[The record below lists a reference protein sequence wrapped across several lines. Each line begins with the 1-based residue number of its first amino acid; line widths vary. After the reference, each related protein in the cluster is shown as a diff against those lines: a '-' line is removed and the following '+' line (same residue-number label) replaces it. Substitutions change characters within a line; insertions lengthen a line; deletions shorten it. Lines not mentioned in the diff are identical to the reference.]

1 MTTEKI
7 KVPDLGGASQV
18 EVIEICITK
27 GDAITE
33 GQSIVVVES
42 DKASMDIPSPISG
55 TVTAIIVNEGAEVA
69 EGDVLIEV
77 ANNASSDAAPENIT
91 DKPSEEAPKKVAVVE
106 QANNA
111 LPAKSKAADTAAS
124 EPDTAVLDVLVPD
137 LGGADQVE
145 LIELCVA
152 VGDNVAEGDSLV
164 VVESD
169 KASMDIPSTG
179 EGVVTAIEVEVGST
193 VAEGDLLVR
202 IEQAKGSVNETA
214 MSEHVTEKTPEI
226 QLQSINKQAQ
236 PPVLESAVTK
246 HANANDQAHNQAA
259 DKKIASYAGPAV
271 RKLARELGVEL
282 SNIEASGP
290 RGRLAKEDL
299 YNYVKRVVNRTAD
312 AGSPSPVSGAAIAAI
327 PDIDFSKFG
336 DIDIQPMTKM
346 HKVTAANMQRSWL
359 NVPHVTQFDD
369 ADITALEAFRN
380 SLKPE
385 MAKRELKISPLP
397 FIIKAICYALDA
409 YPVFN
414 SSLAADGNNVV
425 HKKYMHIGMAVDTP
439 AGLLVP
445 VIRDA
450 NKKGIWDLSQE
461 IIELA
466 EKAKSRKLSAADMQ
480 GGCFTVSSLGGIG
493 GRGFTPI
500 VNAPEVGILGV
511 SKLSTQPQYVN
522 GELLPRKMLP
532 LSLSYDHRA
541 VNGGDAGRF
550 LSLIVELLADVR
562 RMVL

>member
-1 MTTEKI
+1 VTTQQI

-27 GDAITE
+27 GDDISE

-42 DKASMDIPSPISG
+42 DKASMDIPSPVSG
-55 TVTAIIVNEGAEVA
+55 TVAAIIVNEGAEVA

-77 ANNASSDAAPENIT
+77 TQKAEPEL
-91 DKPSEEAPKKVAVVE
+91 D
-106 QANNA
+106 QAEV
-111 LPAKSKAADTAAS
+111 PAADKS
-124 EPDTAVLDVLVPD
+124 VSNDTAIVNGSADPQPIAATPAPSAAGQTIDVFIPD
-137 LGGADQVE
+137 LGGAEQVE
-145 LIELCVA
+145 LIEISVA
-152 VGDNVAEGDSLV
+152 VGDNVAEGDGLV

-169 KASMDIPSTG
+169 KASMDIPSPTHG
-179 EGVVTAIEVEVGST
+179 TIKTIELAAGAT
-193 VAEGDLLVR
+193 VCEGDLLAR
-202 IEQAKGSVNETA
+202 IEQANGTVTDTEIVEPVQKVIETASVNPTVSADQNTA
-214 MSEHVTEKTPEI
+214 S
-226 QLQSINKQAQ
+226 S
-236 PPVLESAVTK
+236 
-246 HANANDQAHNQAA
+246 QAA
-259 DKKIASYAGPAV
+259 QKPENIAKATSADDKKISSYAGPAV

-282 SNIEASGP
+282 KEVKSSGP
-290 RGRLAKEDL
+290 RGRLTKENIYD
-299 YNYVKRVVNRTAD
+299 YVKRVVNRSPQEASSSV
-312 AGSPSPVSGAAIAAI
+312 AGITPI

-336 DIDIQPMTKM
+336 DVDIQPMTKM
-346 HKVTAANMQRSWL
+346 HKLTAANMQRSWL

-369 ADITALEAFRN
+369 ADITALEEFRQ

-397 FIIKAICYALDA
+397 FIIKAISCALES

-425 HKKYMHIGMAVDTP
+425 YKKYIHIGMAVDTP

-445 VIRDA
+445 VIRNAD
-450 NKKGIWDLSQE
+450 KKGIWELSQE

-466 EKAKSRKLSAADMQ
+466 EKAKARKLSAADMQ

-500 VNAPEVGILGV
+500 INAPEVGILGV
-511 SKLSTQPQYVN
+511 SKLSTQPLFVN
-522 GELLPRKMLP
+522 GEFVARKMLP
-532 LSLSYDHRA
+532 LALSYDHRA

-550 LSLIVELLADVR
+550 LTLIVELLADVR
-562 RMVL
+562 RLML